1 MIVSPKHRPSAFTLI
16 ELMVVIAIISVLIGL
31 LLPAVQKVRDA
42 AARLQC
48 SNNLHQI
55 GVAIHNYSDTKKHL
69 PPSIRPATVG
79 SVRQRWVTHTLP
91 YFEQDNLHDA
101 YDFSVNWSAPGNRA
115 AVQIRLKVFECPS
128 APETGSRL
136 DYAPEDRS
144 TPIAATGDY
153 SAVTHVD
160 PRLVTL
166 GLAAYAGPGMLP
178 KNVLPTMAQVTDG
191 LSHTIMVTESAGQPY
206 VYRRRQQACTPPTVM
221 TNGGAWSRPATEIS
235 LVGSSYDG
243 TDLPGPC
250 GINCTNGE
258 DVGSAPYPHPVYG
271 VDGSGQI
278 YSFHTGG
285 VNAVFGDGSV
295 RFIDQGI
302 NIATLAALVT
312 RSGKEVIGND
322 F

>member
-1 MIVSPKHRPSAFTLI
+1 MIVSHKHRPSAFTLI
-16 ELMVVIAIISVLIGL
+16 ELLVVIAIIAVLIGL
-31 LLPAVQKVRDA
+31 LLPAVQKVRDS

-48 SNNLHQI
+48 QNNLKQI
-55 GVAIHNYSDTKKHL
+55 GLAIHNYNDTYKHL
-69 PPSIRPATVG
+69 PPSIRPPTVG
-79 SVRQRWVTHTLP
+79 SVRQRWVTNTLP
-91 YFEQDNLHDA
+91 FFEQDNLHDA
-101 YDFSVNWSAPGNRA
+101 YDFSFNWSAPGNRA
-115 AVQIRLKVFECPS
+115 AVQIRLKVFECPAS
-128 APETGSRL
+128 PSTGSRL

-160 PRLVTL
+160 PRLVSL
-166 GLAAYAGPGMLP
+166 GLVAYAGPGMLP
-178 KNVLPTMAQVTDG
+178 KNVLPKLSEVTDG

-206 VYRRRQQACTPPTVM
+206 VYQRRQQVGAPSAVM
-221 TNGGAWSRPATEIS
+221 TNGGAWSRPGSEIS

-243 TDLPGPC
+243 TVLPGPC

-285 VNAVFGDGSV
+285 VNALFGDGHVS
-295 RFIDQGI
+295 FIDQGI
-302 NIATLAALVT
+302 NIATLGALVT
-312 RSGKEVIGND
+312 RSGREVLGDD